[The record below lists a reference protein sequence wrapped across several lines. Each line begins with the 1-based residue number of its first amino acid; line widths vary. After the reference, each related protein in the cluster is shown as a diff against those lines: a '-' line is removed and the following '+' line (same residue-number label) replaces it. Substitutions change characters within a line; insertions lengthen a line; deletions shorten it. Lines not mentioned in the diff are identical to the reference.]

1 MKIILTE
8 NQYNRIF
15 LGDVLNIE
23 GVYINEQ
30 NKNSF
35 HDDPVRKKI
44 NETIILPGAN
54 AGEIQ
59 EFLKIKG
66 FYKGNVDYDFGDKSA
81 EAFAKY
87 YKKFGPMKT
96 LRELYDELK
105 VMRYPVG
112 EEFGFGPKMAKVIS
126 DLIKKKESKSGD
138 QVIQTSQKCTRSC
151 GEMSEDEFNE
161 ALNFVFS
168 PKGKSWLL
176 GKDSET
182 TKTDDYLQ
190 PGQQLVPDWKLN
202 NRECMR
208 CHTWN
213 HGGKQ
218 EWQNIQTYARL
229 NPDFVNSEK
238 FQYYKQWKDDVNI
251 LYQQMVPWD
260 EIIYKYRHEIIDVL
274 TVVAYFFGPIGVGI
288 SIALEGFNGVLYA
301 QEGDWTSAIMCWV
314 FMAIPAGGPLIRRLT
329 APVAKNIVK
338 YFKNLSKITENMGL
352 SEREIK
358 KKIAEL
364 NKTLSKTEKEIVE
377 QMTDPKVIKEI
388 TETTSKREAK
398 QKVIQNISQND
409 ELYKNYLRW
418 ERGFGKGSKFL
429 KELFNPT
436 AFEKFMYAGAIM
448 GAYYLDK
455 SGKMEDFGQFVL
467 KQLIKLGW
475 VEDTSVEVE
484 KAMEEEL
491 NEIVEKFTNPNF
503 GDITDEE
510 RDKLAIDFGKEL
522 DTTLNLYVKVHEYD
536 LPGKVELIK
545 SELPVKEKLLKKL
558 EGVSD
563 DNLRDFDN
571 YKWAQLCKG
580 KNKISVSSNITPEI
594 EEYLND
600 KMFNIRRI
608 KSSDLGSNYQYA
620 SDEDG
625 LWYYQKTGEDSWT
638 LVTDCMALLK
648 IETAMEKEL
657 DSDIDTEAELFDLYK
672 DDIDIE
678 YKDF

>member
-15 LGDVLNIE
+15 LKDLLEID

-30 NKNSF
+30 KE
-35 HDDPVRKKI
+35 KK
-44 NETIILPGAN
+44 TIILPGAN

-96 LRELYDELK
+96 LRELYNELK
-105 VMRYPVG
+105 VMKYPVG
-112 EEFGFGPKMAKVIS
+112 DKFGFGPKMAKVIS
-126 DLIKKKESKSGD
+126 DLIKKKESKSDD
-138 QVIQTSQKCTRSC
+138 QVIQTSQKCSRSC

-168 PKGKSWLL
+168 PEGKSWLL

-182 TKTDDYLQ
+182 TKKDDYLK
-190 PGQQLVPDWKLN
+190 PGQQIAPNWKLN

-238 FQYYKQWKDDVNI
+238 FQYYKQWNDDVNI
-251 LYQQMVPWD
+251 LYQQMLPWD

-274 TVVAYFFGPIGVGI
+274 SVVAYFFGPIGVGI
-288 SIALEGFNGVLYA
+288 SIALEGLNGMIYA
-301 QEGDWTSAIMCWV
+301 QEGDWTSATLSWI
-314 FMAIPAGGPLIRRLT
+314 FMSIPLGGPLVRRLT

-338 YFKNLSKITENMGL
+338 YFKNLKKITENMGL

-358 KKIAEL
+358 KKITEL
-364 NKTLSKTEKEIVE
+364 NKTLGKTEKEIVE
-377 QMTDPKVIKEI
+377 KMTDPKVIKEI
-388 TETTSKREAK
+388 TETSSKREAK
-398 QKVIQNISQND
+398 QKVIQNIAQND

-429 KELFNPT
+429 KELLNPT

-455 SGKMEDFGQFVL
+455 SGKMEDFGQFAME
-467 KQLIKLGW
+467 QLIKLGW
-475 VEDTSVEVE
+475 VENPSVEVE
-484 KAMEEEL
+484 KAMKEEL

-503 GDITDEE
+503 DDITEEE
-510 RDKLAIDFGKEL
+510 RDKLSIDFGKEL

-536 LPGKVELIK
+536 LPAKVELIK

-558 EGVSD
+558 EGISND
-563 DNLRDFDN
+563 DLRDFDN

-580 KNKISVSSNITPEI
+580 KNKISISSTITPEI

-638 LVTDCMALLK
+638 LVTDCMALLR
-648 IETAMEKEL
+648 IETAMEKYL
-657 DSDIDTEAELFDLYK
+657 DSDVDTEAELFDLYRN
-672 DDIDIE
+672 DVDIE

>member
-1 MKIILTE
+1 
-8 NQYNRIF
+8 
-15 LGDVLNIE
+15 
-23 GVYINEQ
+23 
-30 NKNSF
+30 
-35 HDDPVRKKI
+35 
-44 NETIILPGAN
+44 
-54 AGEIQ
+54 
-59 EFLKIKG
+59 
-66 FYKGNVDYDFGDKSA
+66 
-81 EAFAKY
+81 
-87 YKKFGPMKT
+87 
-96 LRELYDELK
+96 
-105 VMRYPVG
+105 
-112 EEFGFGPKMAKVIS
+112 
-126 DLIKKKESKSGD
+126 
-138 QVIQTSQKCTRSC
+138 
-151 GEMSEDEFNE
+151 
-161 ALNFVFS
+161 
-168 PKGKSWLL
+168 
-176 GKDSET
+176 
-182 TKTDDYLQ
+182 
-190 PGQQLVPDWKLN
+190 
-202 NRECMR
+202 
-208 CHTWN
+208 
-213 HGGKQ
+213 
-218 EWQNIQTYARL
+218 
-229 NPDFVNSEK
+229 
-238 FQYYKQWKDDVNI
+238 
-251 LYQQMVPWD
+251 
-260 EIIYKYRHEIIDVL
+260 
-274 TVVAYFFGPIGVGI
+274 
-288 SIALEGFNGVLYA
+288 
-301 QEGDWTSAIMCWV
+301 
-314 FMAIPAGGPLIRRLT
+314 
-329 APVAKNIVK
+329 
-338 YFKNLSKITENMGL
+338 MGL